1 MAAEAAIVGISIL
14 AASFLWYANE
24 LQTRN
29 SFLWG
34 QFFQILSFLFM
45 MVDAIVMVQM
55 FRAES
60 LFDMED
66 LVFFGI
72 FYLILATLTLVL
84 MLWTW
89 NLVMTFL
96 KTLKTRK
103 LQTAKGIGSGG
114 YGPE

>member
-1 MAAEAAIVGISIL
+1 MAAEAAIVGISII
-14 AASFLWYANE
+14 SVGFLWYANE

-34 QFFQILSFLFM
+34 QFFQIVSFLFM
-45 MVDAIVMVQM
+45 MVDAIVMMQM
-55 FRAES
+55 FRAEA

-66 LVFFGI
+66 LIFFGL
-72 FYLILATLTLVL
+72 FYVILATLLFVL

-89 NLVMTFL
+89 NLAMTFL
-96 KTLKTRK
+96 KSLKNKK
-103 LQTAKGIGSGG
+103 LQTAETIGSGG